1 MQQRREPRQ
10 ARSLPKRSPTTTA
23 CVSRGSRIPSCG
35 EALLSPACL
44 RDCCCIRSGTRRSAT
59 WGLWWRYSRPL
70 RSRSGERDLAFE
82 EVYAVVRRIPRGRV
96 MNYGQIAGFIR
107 HPLSARAV
115 GWAMQQCPQSIPWQR
130 VVNAQGGIST
140 ENMTDPPGL
149 QRLLLESE
157 GVHFNESGKLSMTRY
172 RWNAAKKQTKKK

>member
-1 MQQRREPRQ
+1 M
-10 ARSLPKRSPTTTA
+10 
-23 CVSRGSRIPSCG
+23 
-35 EALLSPACL
+35 
-44 RDCCCIRSGTRRSAT
+44 
-59 WGLWWRYSRPL
+59 
-70 RSRSGERDLAFE
+70 AFE

-149 QRLLLESE
+149 QRLLLQSE
-157 GVHFNESGKLSMTRY
+157 GVHFNESGKLSMSRY
-172 RWNAAKKQTKKK
+172 RWNPAKKQTKKK